1 MADDRV
7 SFVSADAFDGMLR
20 FMRNTN
26 HGRKGNIMRNEDY
39 EGREICTNSVETNS
53 VEMSSIG
60 ELTRTDTSW
69 DSRSVVI

>member
-53 VEMSSIG
+53 VEMDSIG

>member
-1 MADDRV
+1 
-7 SFVSADAFDGMLR
+7 MLR

-60 ELTRTDTSW
+60 ELTRTDVGFEVCSDMIGTG
-69 DSRSVVI
+69 SVEFN

>member
-7 SFVSADAFDGMLR
+7 SFVSADTFDGMLR

-53 VEMSSIG
+53 VEMNSIG
-60 ELTRTDTSW
+60 ELIRTDTSW